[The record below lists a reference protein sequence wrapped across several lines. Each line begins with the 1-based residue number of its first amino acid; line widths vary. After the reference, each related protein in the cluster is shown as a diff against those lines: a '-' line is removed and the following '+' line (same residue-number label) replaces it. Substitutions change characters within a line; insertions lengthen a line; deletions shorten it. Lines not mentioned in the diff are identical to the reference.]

1 MAKKS
6 PTVEAGRRVDPR
18 VRRTRALLRSAAL
31 ELAAERDVESLT
43 IADIAERATVNR
55 ATVYQHYKDR
65 DALLLDAM
73 EEEIGRLAHAAARC
87 PLTHPTGRIPAELVE
102 LFRHVEANATLY
114 RRMLGPSG
122 AARFINE
129 LRDLLA
135 QEVEAQLHDEKATK
149 TEAPAG
155 QALARLRAHYLAGA
169 FVGVFTQ
176 WVSTPVRPTAD
187 QAANEVWALMRGSSR
202 RTTPE
207 ASA

>member
-1 MAKKS
+1 MSKKT
-6 PTVEAGRRVDPR
+6 PAVEAGRRVDPR

-87 PLTHPTGRIPAELVE
+87 PLTRPAGRTPAELVE

-129 LRDLLA
+129 LRGLLA
-135 QEVEAQLHDEKATK
+135 QEVEAQLHEEKDTDAA
-149 TEAPAG
+149 APTV

-187 QAANEVWALMRGSSR
+187 QAAQEVWALMRG
-202 RTTPE
+202 
-207 ASA
+207 ASKRAASGMPA

>member
-1 MAKKS
+1 MAKKL
-6 PTVEAGRRVDPR
+6 PTVEPGRRVDPR
-18 VRRTRALLRSAAL
+18 VLRTRALLRSAAL

-87 PLTHPTGRIPAELVE
+87 PLTRPADRTPDELVE

-114 RRMLGPSG
+114 RRMLGPTG

-135 QEVEAQLHDEKATK
+135 QEVETQLHDEKAAETAAG
-149 TEAPAG
+149 TETPAA
-155 QALARLRAHYLAGA
+155 QALTRLRAHYLAGA

-176 WVSTPVRPTAD
+176 WVSTPARPSAD
-187 QAANEVWALMRGSSR
+187 QAADEVWALMRGSSGS
-202 RTTPE
+202 T
-207 ASA
+207 